1 MNRLACIAFLG
12 LIYVSGT
19 YAILTAVSTSPSDFA
34 ASCGNESTPGP
45 LMITWSDTLSN
56 GPNAVYIYGKASD
69 ANCTFTM
76 TAGNVTAGT
85 PNTWTLADAYNGGVL
100 TTCGV
105 AMEATTG
112 TYEVTVVIQLGTLE
126 TSDDA
131 FFQIQCQ
138 YSAAASISG
147 NSTSVSVTDAIKD
160 NTVQSSGAA
169 SNTPDRTY
177 TLMLMDA
184 STGSVATVPVALG
197 MPVMLQA
204 VVSGT
209 DSGTNVAND
218 EVSLQ
223 VKKCWAS
230 SGSASSVTFLN
241 NYCPSFANELFAD
254 NTVGFTTASDST
266 MSPQF
271 KMFGVAGGDGT
282 VTFACDI
289 AICRTACNGDN
300 CDDTRRRRDLTAH
313 RFRRSV
319 FNESMEVRVV
329 TAVTVGP
336 PGWTNVGSGVSAN
349 TGNTSANTGSGMNTI
364 LIAVAAVMGILL
376 IATMIGVIFMCMRM
390 QNNQQQVPPPYA
402 MQNQGFVKT

>member
-1 MNRLACIAFLG
+1 
-12 LIYVSGT
+12 
-19 YAILTAVSTSPSDFA
+19 
-34 ASCGNESTPGP
+34 
-45 LMITWSDTLSN
+45 MITWTDSRSN
-56 GPNAVYIYGKASD
+56 SPNSVYIYGKMSE
-69 ANCTFTM
+69 ANCTFTK
-76 TAGNVTAGT
+76 TAGNATAGT
-85 PNTWTLADAYNGGVL
+85 PDTWALADAYNGGTL

-105 AMEATTG
+105 ATDVSTG
-112 TYEVTVVIQLGTLE
+112 TYEVTVVIQLGVLE

-131 FFQIQCQ
+131 FFQIQCM
-138 YSAAASISG
+138 YSAAASIAG

-177 TLMLMDA
+177 TLTLMDFT
-184 STGSVATVPVALG
+184 TGSVATVPVALG
-197 MPVMLQA
+197 MPVQLMA
-204 VVSGT
+204 VASGT

-230 SGSASSVTFLN
+230 SGAASSVTFMD

-254 NTVGFTTASDST
+254 STVGFTTSGDST
-266 MSPQF
+266 MSPDF

-282 VTFACDI
+282 VTFTCDI
-289 AICRTACNGDN
+289 AICRTNCNGDN
-300 CDDTRRRRDLTAH
+300 CDDTRRRRSIGSAH

-336 PGWTNVGSGVSAN
+336 PGWSNVGTGISAN
-349 TGNTSANTGSGMNTI
+349 TGNQAANTGSSMNTV
-364 LIAVAAVMGILL
+364 LIAIAAVMGILL
-376 IATMIGVIFMCMRM
+376 IATLLGVIYMCTRM
-390 QNNQQQVPPPYA
+390 QNKDQQVPPAYA
-402 MQNQGFVKT
+402 YSTQQNQAFTKS